1 MPPTVEKSVA
11 PWLEKAVQPDSNA
24 IYNPAAG
31 MGKAQIICVSA
42 MAILHVV
49 CLHKQGFRI
58 IATYGGSRVS
68 STGYNGCPMVSR
80 FLRRP
85 LATCRADATVRE
97 LDFRDLVQPLCTLI
111 IEKNSCLIVHS
122 EEIGA
127 APISTPVSWSHP
139 LAMAMA
145 IAMAM
150 ARADRQKHWRTS
162 GSGLFSGIKNR
173 LANCTNKEQCLLS
186 RIVRRMSC
194 R

>member
-1 MPPTVEKSVA
+1 M
-11 PWLEKAVQPDSNA
+11 EKAEQPDSNA

-31 MGKAQIICVSA
+31 MGNAQKISVSA
-42 MAILHVV
+42 IAILHVV

-58 IATYGGSRVS
+58 IATYSGSRVS
-68 STGYNGCPMVSR
+68 STGYNGCPMVSC

-97 LDFRDLVQPLCTLI
+97 LDFRDLVQPLCALI
-111 IEKNSCLIVHS
+111 VEKNSCSIVHS

-145 IAMAM
+145 
-150 ARADRQKHWRTS
+150 RADRQKHWSTS
-162 GSGLFSGIKNR
+162 CSGLFSGIKNR